1 MQSHPH
7 SMNPGQHAARAM
19 ARPNNEPLSDRA
31 VVVLL
36 GGIYIGGLT
45 AFVAAAYALSALF

>member
-1 MQSHPH
+1 
-7 SMNPGQHAARAM
+7 MNPGQHAARAM